1 MSVDRTPETQDLE
14 RLAAE
19 SVAKAISPSVL
30 LERYPKATIE
40 IAILVLQSDG
50 GEWPACLMAAS
61 LALAD
66 AGVEL
71 NGLVSAV
78 SVGRLPSP
86 SSSSSPSQTFVVDLS
101 GLEEAKASSVTTVA
115 YCRALDKVTLVNH
128 RGATSSSSSLAS
140 DLGFAL
146 ESCAVLEKAMKQT
159 LSQAEAKRLKATLL
173 AKGSSASG
181 AGASSSSASSSS
193 SSSTAP

>member
-1 MSVDRTPETQDLE
+1 MDRTGETQDLE
-14 RLAAE
+14 RLAGD
-19 SVAKAISPSVL
+19 SVAKAIAPSIV

-50 GEWPACLMAAS
+50 GEWPACMMAAS

-71 NGLVSAV
+71 HGLVSSI
-78 SVGRLPSP
+78 SVGRSLGAG
-86 SSSSSPSQTFVVDLS
+86 FVVDLS
-101 GLEEAKASSVTTVA
+101 GEEEAKASSVTTIA

-128 RGATSSSSSLAS
+128 RGASSSSSTLAS

-146 ESCAVLEKAMKQT
+146 ESCAVLEKVMKQT
-159 LSQAEAKRLKATLL
+159 LTQAEAKRFKSVLAAKASNDN
-173 AKGSSASG
+173 AAG
-181 AGASSSSASSSS
+181 AGAGGTAAAAAITAS
-193 SSSTAP
+193 